1 MYEMS
6 KKRMEEIFN
15 IASITLAEK
24 GELAPMYFVITGDEE
39 LIPLIGQGVDLDEL
53 AAAAVHTAH
62 ETNADAIILLCEQ
75 TMVSLRKDDPELQD
89 YIDGKKRPSEAKNK
103 EDYLTL
109 THMTKDG
116 ETDSIVAKII
126 MSPNGVRY
134 VNEYKWI
141 SEAVTNMI
149 TPWA

>member
-24 GELAPMYFVITGDEE
+24 GELSPMYFVITGDN
-39 LIPLIGQGVDLDEL
+39 LIPLIGHGIDLDEL
-53 AAAAVHTAH
+53 AAAAVDTAH
-62 ETNADAIILLCEQ
+62 ESNADAIVLLCEQ

-89 YIDGKKRPSEAKNK
+89 YINGKKRPSEAKNK

-126 MSPNGVRY
+126 MSPNGIRY
-134 VNEYKWI
+134 VNEFKWI